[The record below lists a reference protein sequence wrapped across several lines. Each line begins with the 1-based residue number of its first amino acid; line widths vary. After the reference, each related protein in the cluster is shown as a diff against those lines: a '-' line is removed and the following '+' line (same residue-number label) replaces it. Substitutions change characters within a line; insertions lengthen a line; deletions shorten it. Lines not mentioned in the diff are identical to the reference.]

1 MSKIGEVYVL
11 PANTL
16 VHSIQLQEM
25 IRFEKD
31 ILVTVTNTCVGNDI
45 VFATILVKFVNLALS
60 FHTGT
65 DMSSYMITRNEISVD
80 FNKLKFVREY
90 EFEDR

>member
-1 MSKIGEVYVL
+1 MSKIGEIYVL

-31 ILVTVTNTCVGNDI
+31 ILVTVTNTCMGNAH
-45 VFATILVKFVNLALS
+45 VFATILTKFINLALS

-65 DMSSYMITRNEISVD
+65 DMTSYKITKNEISVD
-80 FNKLKFVREY
+80 FDKLKFVREY
-90 EFEDR
+90 KFKD